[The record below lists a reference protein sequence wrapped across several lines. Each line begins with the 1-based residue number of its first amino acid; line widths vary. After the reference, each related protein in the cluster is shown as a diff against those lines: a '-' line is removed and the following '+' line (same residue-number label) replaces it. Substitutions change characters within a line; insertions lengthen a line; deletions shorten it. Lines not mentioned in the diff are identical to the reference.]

1 MTTTTPS
8 PARSTHHPLPLTLDE
23 VSASWL
29 TAALARRFPGARI
42 GAVTRADERAGTS
55 TSARFLLEYEE
66 DGGNEEL
73 PASVYV
79 KGGFDAVMRRRVW
92 QALVQEAR
100 FFAELAPDVPINI
113 PQSYFTAYDEEVGQG
128 IVVLED
134 MSTRGVEFGHITKSR
149 GPDTVA
155 AVIELQAKLHA
166 RFWADPRLDAYRAWG
181 EPQRLF
187 LQYLLR
193 QKSWDD
199 VLTRGYGDR
208 IPPILRDREFA
219 LQALAACWAQNDA
232 LPRTL
237 LHGDPHSGNQY
248 FEQDGSPG
256 FMDWQCT
263 FPGAPGHDHAE
274 MLITSLTIEER
285 RTHERD
291 LLAHYR
297 EVLVAEGVADA
308 PSFDALWLNYRQ
320 NQMHNMA
327 QAVFNPYDM
336 QTQEVTDTSAER
348 SLAAAEDLDVMEALG
363 LRA

>member
-1 MTTTTPS
+1 MTTYDAP
-8 PARSTHHPLPLTLDE
+8 PAQRPLPLTLDD
-23 VSASWL
+23 VSAPWL
-29 TAALARRFPGARI
+29 SDALAKRFPGVRVS
-42 GAVTRADERAGTS
+42 AVTREDERAGTS
-55 TSARFLLEYEE
+55 TSARFLVEYDQ
-66 DGGNEEL
+66 DGGHDTL
-73 PASVYV
+73 PGSVYV
-79 KGGFDAVMRRRVW
+79 KGGFDPVMRRRVW
-92 QALVQEAR
+92 AALVQEAR

-113 PQSYFTAYDEEVGQG
+113 PQAYFTAYDEEVGQG

-134 MSTRGVEFGHITKSR
+134 MSTRGVDFGHITQGR
-149 GPDTVA
+149 GPDTIA

-166 RFWADPRLDAYRAWG
+166 RFWASPRLDAYKAWG

-193 QKSWDD
+193 EKSWDE
-199 VLTRGYGDR
+199 VMTRGYGDR
-208 IPPILRDREFA
+208 ITPILRDREFA
-219 LQALAACWAQNDA
+219 LRALAACWAHDDA

-248 FEQDGSPG
+248 FEKDGAPG

-274 MLITSLTIEER
+274 MLCTSLTIDER

-291 LLAHYR
+291 LLLHYR
-297 EVLVAEGVADA
+297 EVLVAEGVEDA

-336 QTQEVTDTSAER
+336 QTQEVTDMSAER
-348 SLAAAEDLDVMEALG
+348 CLTAAEDLDVIGALR
-363 LRA
+363 L